1 MLIDLHIS
9 SELLGSAMT
18 TIDDSL
24 GEIRSVRNDIWRCRE
39 LLKSD
44 LPDAEREIMEKRLL
58 ERRST
63 FERLLAS
70 TFPLALTLCSG
81 ETRGEAQNC
90 KSSREE

>member
-81 ETRGEAQNC
+81 ETGGSVN
-90 KSSREE
+90 KDGSSRR